1 VQHGQEELTSPL
13 SYAVFRGRSR
23 MPALDGVR
31 ACAILGVLLHH
42 TRHDPFGRLH
52 GFRGVWLFF
61 VLSGFLITTLAL
73 REEDKT
79 GALNV
84 RAFAIRRVFRI
95 MPLFYLALL
104 AYVIWVCLFG
114 MEQNQALLQQHL
126 LSYLLY
132 CPEFPIFHHQF
143 RMPFAQAWSLGIEEK
158 FYLLWPLLAFVCL
171 ARSKHRIGVTLILLA
186 CTAYLTATTGLAQ
199 MWGSYTDILIG
210 CLLALVMNERKAY
223 EQLRILGR
231 PELTWAVLALL
242 VAVALNRLTG
252 TQLGERLFSLVGA
265 AAIAALVTN
274 TGAPMRLVSHP
285 WLVRIGAW
293 SYAIY
298 LTHPIVFDVWNRLLP
313 PGRPFD
319 YVSLPLTIAT
329 DFPLCWLLHTWFE
342 KPLIAVGRRLAG
354 RTQQSE
360 PPVPY
365 ERDPA

>member
-1 VQHGQEELTSPL
+1 MTSPL
-13 SYAVFRGRSR
+13 TFENFRQRTR
-23 MPALDGVR
+23 MPTLDGVR
-31 ACAILGVLLHH
+31 ALAILGVLVHH
-42 TRHDPFGRLH
+42 TRKMPFGWLLH
-52 GFRGVWLFF
+52 GYRGVNLFF

-73 REEDKT
+73 REEDKR
-79 GALNV
+79 GDFSL
-84 RAFAIRRVFRI
+84 RAFMIRRVFRI
-95 MPLFYLALL
+95 MPLFYMALAAFLVWTCLL
-104 AYVIWVCLFG
+104 G
-114 MEQNQALLQQHL
+114 MQPNGDLLLHYL
-126 LSYLLY
+126 PAFLLY
-132 CPEFPIFHHQF
+132 CPEFPILGTGFSV
-143 RMPFAQAWSLGIEEK
+143 PFGQSWSLGIEEK
-158 FYLLWPLLAFVCL
+158 FYLVWPILAFVWL
-171 ARSKHRIGVTLILLA
+171 SRAQYRLVLGVVLFAVTFS
-186 CTAYLTATTGLAQ
+186 LTTIPGWFAQ

-274 TGAPMRLVSHP
+274 TGTPMRLVSHP

-319 YVSLPLTIAT
+319 YVSLPLSIAT

-354 RTQQSE
+354 RTQQSQ